1 MSQNHDWTQRDLAV
15 LWHPCTQ
22 MKDHERLPVIP
33 IRRGEGVWLE
43 DFDGKRYLD
52 AVSSW
57 WVNVFGHA
65 NPRIN
70 QRIKD
75 QVDQLEHVILAGFS
89 HQPVIELSERLVRLT
104 PAGLERVFY
113 ADNGSSCIEVALKMS
128 YHYWLNVGRPEKKRF
143 VTLSNSYHGETVAA
157 MSVGDVALFTETYR
171 SLLLDTLK
179 VPSPDCYF
187 RPEGMCWEEHSRAMF
202 AHMERT
208 LAEHHHEVAAVIVE
222 PLIQGAGG
230 MRMYHPVYL
239 KLLREACD
247 RYGVHLI
254 HDEIAVGFGRTGT
267 MFACEQAGIRP
278 DFLCLSKAL
287 TGGYLPLAACLTTDT
302 IYQAF
307 YAEYDTLR
315 AFLHSHSYTGNPLA
329 CAAALATL
337 DIFEEDK
344 VIEANRALALRMA
357 EATAHLADHP
367 HVAEVR
373 QTGMALAIE
382 MVQDKP
388 SKSAY
393 PWQERRGLAVYQHG
407 LSRGALLRPLGSV
420 VYFLPPYVITPEQ
433 IDFLAEVA
441 SEGIDL
447 ATRSHVSV
455 AVNRDL
461 HPNHRDPG

>member
-1 MSQNHDWTQRDLAV
+1 MTNHDWMRRDLEV

-22 MKDHERLPVIP
+22 MKDHEQLPVIP

-70 QRIKD
+70 DRIKA

-89 HQPVIELSERLVRLT
+89 HQPVIELSERLVALT
-104 PAGLERVFY
+104 PAGLDRVFY

-128 YHYWLNVGRPEKKRF
+128 YHYWRNVGQPDKRRF
-143 VTLSNSYHGETVAA
+143 VTLTNSYHGETVAA
-157 MSVGDVALFTETYR
+157 MSVGDVALFTETYQG
-171 SLLLDTLK
+171 LLLDTLK
-179 VPSPDCYF
+179 VPSPDCYL
-187 RPEGMCWEEHSRAMF
+187 RPEGMDWEEHSRQMF
-202 AHMERT
+202 VHMERT
-208 LAEHHHEVAAVIVE
+208 LAEHHASVAAVIVA
-222 PLIQGAGG
+222 PLIQGATG

-239 KLLREACD
+239 RLLREACD

-287 TGGYLPLAACLTTDT
+287 TGGYLPLAACLTTDAV
-302 IYQAF
+302 YQAF
-307 YAEYDTLR
+307 YDDYHTLR

-337 DIFEEDK
+337 DIFAQDD
-344 VIEANRALALRMA
+344 VIEANKPLARRMA
-357 EATAHLADHP
+357 EATAHLAEHP
-367 HVAEVR
+367 QVGEVR

-382 MVQDKP
+382 MTADKARRTP
-388 SKSAY
+388 Y
-393 PWQERRGLAVYQHG
+393 PWQERRGLAVYQHA
-407 LSRGALLRPLGSV
+407 LSRGALLRPLGNV

-447 ATRSHVSV
+447 ATRTSVSV
-455 AVNRDL
+455 ALSDL

>member
-1 MSQNHDWTQRDLAV
+1 MTNHDWMRRDLEV

-22 MKDHERLPVIP
+22 MKDHEQLPVIP

-43 DFDGKRYLD
+43 DFDGNRYLD

-70 QRIKD
+70 ERIKA

-89 HQPVIELSERLVRLT
+89 HQPVIELSERLVALT
-104 PAGLERVFY
+104 PAGLDRVFY

-128 YHYWLNVGRPEKKRF
+128 YHYWRNVGQPEKRRF
-143 VTLSNSYHGETVAA
+143 VTLTNSYHGETVAA
-157 MSVGDVALFTETYR
+157 MSVGDVALFTETYQG
-171 SLLLDTLK
+171 LLLDTLK
-179 VPSPDCYF
+179 VPSPDCYL
-187 RPEGMCWEEHSRAMF
+187 RPEGMGWEEHSRQMF

-208 LAEHHHEVAAVIVE
+208 LAEHHASVAAVIVE
-222 PLIQGAGG
+222 PLIQGATG

-239 KLLREACD
+239 RLLREACD

-287 TGGYLPLAACLTTDT
+287 TGGYLPLAACLTTDAV
-302 IYQAF
+302 YQAF
-307 YAEYDTLR
+307 YDDYHTLR

-337 DIFEEDK
+337 DIFEQDD
-344 VIEANRALALRMA
+344 VIEANKPLARRMA
-357 EATAHLADHP
+357 EATAHLVDHP
-367 HVAEVR
+367 HVGEVR

-382 MVQDKP
+382 MTADKARRTP
-388 SKSAY
+388 Y
-393 PWQERRGLAVYQHG
+393 PWQERRGLAVYQHA
-407 LSRGALLRPLGSV
+407 LSRGALLRPLGNV

-441 SEGIDL
+441 TQGIDL
-447 ATRSHVSV
+447 ATRTSVSV
-455 AVNRDL
+455 ALSDL

>member
-1 MSQNHDWTQRDLAV
+1 MSQNHDWMQRDLAV

-89 HQPVIELSERLVRLT
+89 HQPVIELSERLVKLT

-287 TGGYLPLAACLTTDT
+287 TGGYLPLAACLTTDE

-382 MVQDKP
+382 MVRDKP
-388 SKSAY
+388 SKTAY

>member
-1 MSQNHDWTQRDLAV
+1 MTNHDWMRRDLEV

-22 MKDHERLPVIP
+22 MKDHEQLPVIP

-43 DFDGKRYLD
+43 DFEGKRYLD

-70 QRIKD
+70 DRIKA

-89 HQPVIELSERLVRLT
+89 HQPVIELSERLVALT
-104 PAGLERVFY
+104 PAGLDRVFY

-128 YHYWLNVGRPEKKRF
+128 YHYWRNVGQPDKRRF
-143 VTLSNSYHGETVAA
+143 VTLTNSYHGETVAA
-157 MSVGDVALFTETYR
+157 MSVGDVALFTETYQG
-171 SLLLDTLK
+171 LLLDTLK
-179 VPSPDCYF
+179 VPSPDCYL
-187 RPEGMCWEEHSRAMF
+187 RPEGMDWEEHSRQMF
-202 AHMERT
+202 VHMERT
-208 LAEHHHEVAAVIVE
+208 LAEHHASVAAVIVE
-222 PLIQGAGG
+222 PLIQGATG

-239 KLLREACD
+239 RLLREACD

-287 TGGYLPLAACLTTDT
+287 SGGYLPLAACLTTDAV
-302 IYQAF
+302 YQAF
-307 YAEYDTLR
+307 YDDYHTLR

-337 DIFEEDK
+337 DIFAQDD
-344 VIEANRALALRMA
+344 VIEANKPLARRMA
-357 EATAHLADHP
+357 EATAHLAEHP
-367 HVAEVR
+367 QVGEVR

-382 MVQDKP
+382 MTADKARRTP
-388 SKSAY
+388 Y
-393 PWQERRGLAVYQHG
+393 PWQERRGLAVYQHA
-407 LSRGALLRPLGSV
+407 LSRGALLRPLGNV

-447 ATRSHVSV
+447 ATRTSVSV
-455 AVNRDL
+455 ALSDL

>member
-1 MSQNHDWTQRDLAV
+1 MTNHDWMRRDLEV

-22 MKDHERLPVIP
+22 MKDHEQLPVIP

-70 QRIKD
+70 DRIKA

-89 HQPVIELSERLVRLT
+89 HQPVIELSERLVALT
-104 PAGLERVFY
+104 PAGLDRVFY

-128 YHYWLNVGRPEKKRF
+128 YHYWRNVGQPDKRRF
-143 VTLSNSYHGETVAA
+143 VTLTNSYHGETVAA
-157 MSVGDVALFTETYR
+157 MSVGDVALFTETYQG
-171 SLLLDTLK
+171 LLLDTLK
-179 VPSPDCYF
+179 VPSPDCYL
-187 RPEGMCWEEHSRAMF
+187 RPEGMDWEEHSRQMF

-208 LAEHHHEVAAVIVE
+208 LAEHHASVAAVIVE
-222 PLIQGAGG
+222 PLIQGATG

-239 KLLREACD
+239 RLLREACD

-287 TGGYLPLAACLTTDT
+287 TGGYLPLAACLTTDAV
-302 IYQAF
+302 YQAF
-307 YAEYDTLR
+307 YDDYNTLR

-337 DIFEEDK
+337 DIFAQDD
-344 VIEANRALALRMA
+344 VIEANKPLARRMA
-357 EATAHLADHP
+357 EATAHLAEHP
-367 HVAEVR
+367 QVGEVR

-382 MVQDKP
+382 MTADKARRTP
-388 SKSAY
+388 Y
-393 PWQERRGLAVYQHG
+393 PWQERRGLAVYQHA
-407 LSRGALLRPLGSV
+407 LSRGALLRPLGNV

-447 ATRSHVSV
+447 ATRTSVSV
-455 AVNRDL
+455 ALSDL